1 MHILLEIIV
10 LVFPVFAS
18 YAIRVHSVTDR
29 LSSILA
35 EEVEGLNAG
44 QLQKLIAPP
53 SQSISLGLSVLL
65 AAGILALGF
74 HLLAWYWALGMMA
87 ASLVLI
93 LLMNYFIP
101 SEKTPHYLM
110 VILKNLKKR
119 AERSEAEDDP
129 DQAKALVDL
138 MEKLQAI
145 SSKRRLFDEKE
156 TGY

>member
-1 MHILLEIIV
+1 MHIVLEIIV

-18 YAIRVHSVTDR
+18 YAIRVHSVTAR
-29 LSSILA
+29 LSEILS

-53 SQSISLGLSVLL
+53 SQGISLGLSVLL
-65 AAGILALGF
+65 GAAILALGF
-74 HLLAWYWALGMMA
+74 HLLTWYWALAMLA
-87 ASLVLI
+87 ASFALI

-110 VILKNLKKR
+110 VILKNLRKR
-119 AERSEAEDDP
+119 MAQSEGEGDED
-129 DQAKALVDL
+129 QTKALRDL
-138 MEKLQAI
+138 AEKLQAV
-145 SSKRRLFDEKE
+145 SAKRRLFDEKE